1 MNGPEELKPTGKEI
15 IKVWVRALEL
25 GHLYRST

>member
-1 MNGPEELKPTGKEI
+1 MNGPGELKPTEKEI

>member
-1 MNGPEELKPTGKEI
+1 MNEPGELKPTGKEI

>member
-1 MNGPEELKPTGKEI
+1 MNGPGELKPTGKEI
-15 IKVWVRALEL
+15 IKEWVRALEL

>member
-1 MNGPEELKPTGKEI
+1 MNGPGELKPTGKEI
-15 IKVWVRALEL
+15 IKVCVRALEL